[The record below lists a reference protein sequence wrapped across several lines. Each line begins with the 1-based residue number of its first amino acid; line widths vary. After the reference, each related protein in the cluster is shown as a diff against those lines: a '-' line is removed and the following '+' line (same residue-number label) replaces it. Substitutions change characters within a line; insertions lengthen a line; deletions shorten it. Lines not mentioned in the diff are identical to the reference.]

1 MQSTKY
7 GASEGAKSK
16 WADVEVAEYQPGG
29 GHVGDNLQQSKGTV
43 LLIFFA
49 QMHLVG
55 LEMVRDEP
63 RLGNLTERFF
73 YRRICLK
80 PKLCSYCPILRHC
93 SPPLSKEYDKFL

>member
-43 LLIFFA
+43 LLIFL
-49 QMHLVG
+49 HKC
-55 LEMVRDEP
+55 
-63 RLGNLTERFF
+63 T
-73 YRRICLK
+73 
-80 PKLCSYCPILRHC
+80 
-93 SPPLSKEYDKFL
+93 

>member
-43 LLIFFA
+43 LLFFFA

-55 LEMVRDEP
+55 LEMVRDAP
-63 RLGNLTERFF
+63 RLVNLTERFF
-73 YRRICLK
+73 IDE
-80 PKLCSYCPILRHC
+80 SA
-93 SPPLSKEYDKFL
+93 

>member
-7 GASEGAKSK
+7 GASEGAKSE

-29 GHVGDNLQQSKGTV
+29 GHIGHNLQQSKGTV

-55 LEMVRDEP
+55 FEMVQDAP
-63 RLGNLTERFF
+63 RLGNLTEHF
-73 YRRICLK
+73 YHRQVI
-80 PKLCSYCPILRHC
+80 
-93 SPPLSKEYDKFL
+93 